1 MVSEGLLVGKTVFVE
16 KPLAID
22 QAGLDQV
29 IAAAETSKNDRV
41 MAGLN
46 RRFSPIIKDLKQKV
60 SGSPLTMIYR
70 VHAGAMGGDSWLS
83 DPDEGSRFIGEAG
96 HFLDVF
102 SFLTNA
108 RPVSVSGAA
117 QRPQNPSSD
126 DLENI
131 TLTVRYDDGS
141 VGTLIYPTQGSGKT
155 PKEHLEVFGGG
166 ETLVMDNFATFL
178 HYTSGGKIKKK
189 TGYGGDKGQKGEMDA
204 FIAAC
209 KNGGPLPLSFE
220 EFCNLTK
227 LTIDGARA
235 ALDGERYSL

>member
-1 MVSEGLLVGKTVFVE
+1 MITTNHKTHADMVSEGLLAGKTVFVE

-22 QAGLDQV
+22 QAGLDKV

-41 MAGLN
+41 MAGFN

-141 VGTLIYPTQGSGKT
+141 VGTLIYLTQGSGKI
-155 PKEHLEVFGGG
+155 PKEHLKVFG
-166 ETLVMDNFATFL
+166 
-178 HYTSGGKIKKK
+178 
-189 TGYGGDKGQKGEMDA
+189 GGDKGQKGEMDA

-220 EFCNLTK
+220 ELCNLTK